1 MVEPAGSGEL
11 LDDSMLVA
19 RATRGDQHAFGE
31 LFDRHIQPVYWQAYQ
46 VVGDPDEAQDIA
58 QETFVTA
65 WRRLGEIS
73 IVDHSALPW
82 LLVTARFTALNA
94 SRKRGRLR
102 SVHLENELADNHETP
117 SEQVEAATVREA
129 IAAAVARLS
138 PLDQQLFA
146 KCIDGELTYEQAATE
161 LGVTHGSVRN
171 RVSRLLF
178 FNDTA
183 TTEIYTQD
191 GE

>member
-65 WRRLGEIS
+65 WRRLGEIT
-73 IVDHSALPW
+73 IVDRSALPW

-129 IAAAVARLS
+129 IAADSRAACRRRTTRRTGQSCRTCAALRETLARSS
-138 PLDQQLFA
+138 PH
-146 KCIDGELTYEQAATE
+146 C
-161 LGVTHGSVRN
+161 
-171 RVSRLLF
+171 
-178 FNDTA
+178 
-183 TTEIYTQD
+183 
-191 GE
+191 